1 MTSTNDANVELNKK
15 IIDLYS
21 DPSFE
26 DIWGSHM
33 HHGFYDLDATTKPN
47 VQTAQIRLIEEA
59 LRFANVPEG
68 SSKKPA
74 TILDVGCGIGG
85 PLSYV
90 AKKYGA
96 KGIGIDISP
105 HNIQRGTEISN
116 AQGLGHEVTFQV
128 ADALQLPFS
137 DGQFGI
143 VWSLECGDH
152 LPDKTMFVSE
162 LVRVAA
168 PGGTIILT
176 TSCLGDLTPNEESLK
191 PQERELLQSLRESMC
206 LLEWISCAH
215 YVDLFKSHAMK
226 VLPST
231 YLYTSVPVVIHVT

>member
-1 MTSTNDANVELNKK
+1 M
-15 IIDLYS
+15 
-21 DPSFE
+21 
-26 DIWGSHM
+26 
-33 HHGFYDLDATTKPN
+33 
-47 VQTAQIRLIEEA
+47 
-59 LRFANVPEG
+59 
-68 SSKKPA
+68 

-96 KGIGIDISP
+96 KGIGINISP
-105 HNIQRGTEISN
+105 HNIQRGTKISN
-116 AQGLGHEVTFQV
+116 AHVGHEVTFQV
-128 ADALQLPFS
+128 ADALQPPFS

-143 VWSLECGDH
+143 VWSMECGDH
-152 LPDKTMFVSE
+152 LPDKAKLPPLFFGLNSIKTFRWNSIQFVSE

-191 PQERELLQSLRESMC
+191 PQERELLQSLREPMC

-215 YVDLFKSHAMK
+215 YVDLFKSHTTKA
-226 VLPST
+226 VPEASVS
-231 YLYTSVPVVIHVT
+231 YLELLKCFEPRFSYLEIS